1 MPAAA
6 FHRPPG
12 VDAQHDFLRARRRA
26 TIAKLI
32 ARLRGEPDD
41 VGVILPYEEVID
53 ALGFVSERRMG
64 LHVVPLDAI
73 VGSVDRG
80 RDFDRRFRPTS
91 GRVRAPVGAD
101 RGRARAAARRS
112 RRSTCCEVGES
123 YFVRDGHHRV
133 SVARALGRT
142 DIDAY
147 VTEVTT
153 RVGADRAINALRPAA
168 EEPRAGVL
176 RARAAPRRGPQ

>member
-1 MPAAA
+1 MPQ
-6 FHRPPG
+6 RRSTGMPD

-26 TIAKLI
+26 AVAKLI

-41 VGVILPYEEVID
+41 VGVVLPYEEVIE
-53 ALGFVSERRMG
+53 ALGFVSERFVG
-64 LHVVPLDAI
+64 LQVVSLDQI

-91 GRVRAPVGAD
+91 GRL
-101 RGRARAAARRS
+101 RGRWEQIAAAARRGES
-112 RRSTCCEVGES
+112 FPPVDLVRVGEL

-147 VTEVTT
+147 VTEVVT
-153 RVGADRAINALRPAA
+153 RLDADQAIKLSDLPLKRH
-168 EEPRAGVL
+168 ERVL
-176 RARAAPRRGPQ
+176 